1 MSAATG
7 SAALP
12 SRTGGRTPVGRLARI
27 GPSGPAVPVVVTVLL
42 LCAPA
47 DRTSPGAHSGMTL
60 ADICSGVLVVW
71 CALGL
76 LRDRAIRRTAG
87 RSSPRALT
95 PLAALVLGAPAA
107 AFAVTTIASADP
119 AASLPGFVRY
129 LQLFVLV
136 PGAVLLS
143 LRNARDA
150 RLVCAAVV
158 LLALIEGAVGVVQAL
173 TGTGASYQG
182 ENVRAVGTFGALDV
196 MGMATAVSYGLVTA
210 LACGLHPP
218 TGAPRWLRPCA
229 LGCAAVLVVPLA
241 LSYSRGAWIATALA
255 ALLLLVLRGAR
266 TTVCVL
272 AAVVAAGVV
281 LVGGF
286 GVATQ
291 ELTQRARSIT
301 EVSNSPDRSVTDR
314 YSLWGA
320 AVDIWRQAPATGVGP
335 KGFPEHRDAHAALE
349 LSSGGDAAGAGT
361 PFQREPLL
369 SPHNMYLLVLS
380 EQGLVGTVALL
391 GSWGALLVCSLRR
404 LRGTRRD
411 PPASRAADCGAV
423 AAGLLVWQGVEFLY
437 GDIGGPSTVLTA
449 LVLGLATWWALSP
462 VVERDTDGSPS
473 PVVERDTDGSPPPVV
488 EPDTD
493 GSPAR

>member
-1 MSAATG
+1 MSAAAG

-12 SRTGGRTPVGRLARI
+12 ARTGRGPLVGRLPRG
-27 GPSGPAVPVVVTVLL
+27 GPVVPVVATVLL

-47 DRTSPGAHSGMTL
+47 DRTSPGGHGGTTL
-60 ADICSGVLVVW
+60 ADMCSGVLVVW
-71 CALGL
+71 CALRL
-76 LRDRAIRRTAG
+76 LRERSAGRRTAG
-87 RSSPRALT
+87 GAPRALT
-95 PLAALVLGAPAA
+95 PLAAVVLGAPAA

-143 LRNARDA
+143 LRDARDA

-158 LLALIEGAVGVVQAL
+158 LLALVQGGVGVVQAL

-182 ENVRAVGTFGALDV
+182 DDVRAVGTFGALDV

-210 LACGLHPP
+210 LACGLNPP
-218 TGAPRWLRPCA
+218 PGAPRWLRPCA
-229 LGCAAVLVVPLA
+229 LGCATVLVVPLA
-241 LSYSRGAWIATALA
+241 LSYSRGAWIATAVA
-255 ALLLLVLRGAR
+255 CLLLLLLRGVR
-266 TTVCVL
+266 TTLCVL
-272 AAVVAAGVV
+272 AAATAVGVV

-286 GVATQ
+286 GVATR
-291 ELTQRARSIT
+291 ELAQRAGSIT
-301 EVSNSPDRSVTDR
+301 EVSNAPDRSVTDR
-314 YSLWGA
+314 YALWRA
-320 AVDIWRQAPATGVGP
+320 AAGIWRQTPVTGVGP

-349 LSSGGDAAGAGT
+349 LSSGSDTAGAGT

-380 EQGLVGTVALL
+380 EQGLVGTVALV
-391 GSWGALLVCSLRR
+391 GSWGALLVCALRR
-404 LRGTRRD
+404 LRDTGRGG
-411 PPASRAADCGAV
+411 AVSRAADCGAV
-423 AAGLLVWQGVEFLY
+423 AVGLLVWQGVDFLY

-462 VVERDTDGSPS
+462 VAD
-473 PVVERDTDGSPPPVV
+473 
-488 EPDTD
+488 PDTD
-493 GSPAR
+493 RSPTR